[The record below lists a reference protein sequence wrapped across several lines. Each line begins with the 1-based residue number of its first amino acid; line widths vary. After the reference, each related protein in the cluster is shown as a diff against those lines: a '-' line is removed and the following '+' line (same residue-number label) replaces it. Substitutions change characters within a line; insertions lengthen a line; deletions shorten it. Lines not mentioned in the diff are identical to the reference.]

1 MIRHST
7 DLGLIAV
14 NSDVY
19 TNIAGYA
26 ATNCFGVK
34 GMAQRNMK
42 DGIVGLLKKE
52 NMARG
57 VKISFD
63 GDRVVIEIH
72 IVVEHGVNIPAVCQ
86 SIMSE
91 VRYNVERFTKVKVK
105 EVNVCVDSMM
115 AD

>member
-1 MIRHST
+1 MTIQKDNGIIEIT
-7 DLGLIAV
+7 
-14 NSDVY
+14 NDVF
-19 TNIAGYA
+19 TVISGYV

-52 NMARG
+52 HMARG

-63 GDRVVIEIH
+63 KDRVVIEIH

-91 VRYNVERFTKVKVK
+91 VRYNVERYTQVKVK
-105 EVNVCVDSMM
+105 AVNVCVDSMM
-115 AD
+115 AG

>member
-1 MIRHST
+1 MTIQKDKGVIDISNEVFT
-7 DLGLIAV
+7 VI
-14 NSDVY
+14 S
-19 TNIAGYA
+19 GYV

-63 GDRVVIEIH
+63 EDRVVIEIH

-115 AD
+115 AE

>member
-1 MIRHST
+1 MTIQRDKGVIDISNEVLT
-7 DLGLIAV
+7 V
-14 NSDVY
+14 MC
-19 TNIAGYA
+19 GYV

-34 GMAQRNMK
+34 GMAQRNVK

-52 NMARG
+52 HMGRG
-57 VKISFD
+57 VKIDFD
-63 GDRVVIEIH
+63 EESVIIEIH

-91 VRYNVERFTKVKVK
+91 VRYNIERFTKVKVK

-115 AD
+115 AE

>member
-1 MIRHST
+1 MTIQKDKGIIDISNEVFT
-7 DLGLIAV
+7 VI
-14 NSDVY
+14 S
-19 TNIAGYA
+19 GYV

-57 VKISFD
+57 VKISFED
-63 GDRVVIEIH
+63 DRVVIEIH

-91 VRYNVERFTKVKVK
+91 VRYNVERLTKVKVK

-115 AD
+115 AE

>member
-1 MIRHST
+1 MTIQRDKGVIDISNEVLT
-7 DLGLIAV
+7 VL
-14 NSDVY
+14 S
-19 TNIAGYA
+19 GYV

-34 GMAQRNMK
+34 GMAQRNVK

-52 NMARG
+52 HMARG
-57 VKISFD
+57 VKIDFD
-63 GDRVVIEIH
+63 GESVIIEIH

-115 AD
+115 AE

>member
-1 MIRHST
+1 MTIQKDNGIIEIT
-7 DLGLIAV
+7 
-14 NSDVY
+14 NDVF
-19 TNIAGYA
+19 TVISGYA

-52 NMARG
+52 HMARG

-63 GDRVVIEIH
+63 KDKVVIEIH

-91 VRYNVERFTKVKVK
+91 VRYNVERLTKVKVK
-105 EVNVCVDSMM
+105 AVNVCVDSMM
-115 AD
+115 AG